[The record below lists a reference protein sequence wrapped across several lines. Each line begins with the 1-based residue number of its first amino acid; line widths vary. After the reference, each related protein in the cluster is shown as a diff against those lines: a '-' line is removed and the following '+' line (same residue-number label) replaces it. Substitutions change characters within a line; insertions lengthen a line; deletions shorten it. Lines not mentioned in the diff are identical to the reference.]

1 MFSFVRS
8 RSRRRPAAG
17 SPQRLRSWQPRL
29 EILEDRVTP
38 TTVLSIEPDSTIS
51 SYAGVGFQQNA
62 VAGLSGTVNGLPDV
76 NPNDFT
82 AQINWGDSTGFQ
94 NASLAVNNG
103 GGEFSTT
110 FLVKGSHVYS
120 TVGSYMIEVQA
131 TGPGGTTSQPQQ
143 VATAEVSNMPSGID
157 GITPP
162 AVNNP
167 LGPSNVTVSI
177 EPDSTLVS
185 YAGVGFQENAVAG
198 LSGTL
203 NAQTDTHKTDFHAFI
218 NWGDSNQWFAADIA
232 SNQGGGA
239 FSTTFILKASHVYAV
254 AGSYH
259 IVVYAMGADGT
270 SRTLETSTGEV
281 SNMSSGIPGTQPPP
295 LATPLGPS
303 NVTVTIEP
311 DSTITPTA
319 GVPFQQVPVA
329 GMSGTLNAQVDNHA
343 GDFQAF
349 INWGDSAQWFLANVV
364 PNTGGGQFSTTF
376 VVQGNHVYNQAG
388 TYPIVVFAIGPDGTS
403 ETRETGSAQVGP
415 NPNPSAWQAK
425 DVAVGSDG
433 QARVLWRTPSGLED
447 VWKVSNSVQTSAGPI
462 GGGLSGWTPIAD
474 AAGGDGLSRI
484 LWMNT
489 SGAAALWLVNS
500 SGSLQSSQVFGP
512 FGSWDPVDVTV
523 GSDNATRI
531 LWDNS
536 NGQAV
541 VWRVDDSFNVT
552 SSVVFGAFPGW
563 TATKISAGADGLV
576 RLLWNN
582 TNGSASLWL
591 LNANGSYNNSAVFG
605 AIQGWTAT
613 DVAAGSD
620 GQSRILWSNGS
631 GSAAIWQVN
640 NSFTV
645 TAVTLYSAP
654 SGWNAVALAAGSD
667 GVIRLLW
674 DNTSGAASLWVLANN
689 GTYEASGTWGP
700 F

>member
-1 MFSFVRS
+1 MFSFIRS
-8 RSRRRPAAG
+8 RSRRRPAAR
-17 SPQRLRSWQPRL
+17 SPERVRSWQPRL
-29 EILEDRVTP
+29 EILEDRLTP
-38 TTVLSIEPDSTIS
+38 TTVLSIQPDGTILT
-51 SYAGVGFQQNA
+51 YAGVGFQQNG
-62 VAGLSGTVNGLPDV
+62 VAGLTGTVNNQVDNNIG
-76 NPNDFT
+76 DFS
-82 AQINWGDSTGFQ
+82 AQINWGDNTGWQ

-103 GGEFSTT
+103 GGEFSST
-110 FLVKGSHVYS
+110 FIVKGSHVYN
-120 TVGSYMIEVQA
+120 TVGTYAIEVQA
-131 TGPGGTTSQPQQ
+131 TGPGNTTSQPQQ
-143 VATAEVSNMPSGID
+143 VGDANVSNMPSGIP

-162 AVNNP
+162 NVNNP
-167 LGPSNVTVSI
+167 LGPSNVSVSI
-177 EPDSTLVS
+177 QPDGTLLS

-203 NAQTDTHKTDFHAFI
+203 NNQTDVQASHFHAFI
-218 NWGDSNQWFAADIA
+218 NWGDSNQWFAADLA
-232 SNQGGGA
+232 SNNGGGE
-239 FSTTFILKASHVYAV
+239 FSTTFILKASHVYAT
-254 AGSYH
+254 AGTYS
-259 IVVYAMGADGT
+259 IVVYAMGGDGT
-270 SRTLETSTGEV
+270 SRTLETGSANV

-303 NVTVTIEP
+303 NVRVNIQP
-311 DSTITPTA
+311 DGTITPTA
-319 GVPFQQVPVA
+319 GVPFQQVAVA
-329 GMSGTLNAQVDNHA
+329 GVDGTLNNQVDNQT

-349 INWGDSAQWFLANVV
+349 INWGDSAQWSLANVV
-364 PNTGGGQFSTTF
+364 RNTGGQFSTTF
-376 VVQGNHVYNQAG
+376 VVQGNHVYNQTG
-388 TYPIVVFAIGPDGTS
+388 TFPIVVFAIGPDGTS
-403 ETRETGSAQVGP
+403 ETLETGSAQVGP
-415 NPNPSAWQAK
+415 NSNPSAWQAK

-433 QARVLWRTPSGLED
+433 QARLLWRTPSGLED

-462 GGGLSGWTPIAD
+462 GGVSGWTPIAD
-474 AAGGDGLSRI
+474 GAGGDGLTRI

-489 SGAAALWLVNS
+489 SGAAARWLVNS
-500 SGSLQSSQVFGP
+500 AGSLQSAQVFGP
-512 FGSWDPVDVTV
+512 FGSWDPVDVAV

-552 SSVVFGAFPGW
+552 SSVVFGAFSGW
-563 TATKISAGADGLV
+563 TATKISAGADGMV

-582 TNGSASLWL
+582 ASGSASLWL
-591 LNANGSYNNSAVFG
+591 LNANGSYNSSTVFG

-613 DVAAGSD
+613 DLAVGSD
-620 GQSRILWSNGS
+620 GQSRILWSNGA

-667 GVIRLLW
+667 GVVRLLW